1 MSKFGDE
8 VNKLIKSIKNGVV
21 KSEKLYEL
29 TYNHLEVV
37 AYNYLFDKSYIKDVM
52 SASYI
57 RIYKYL
63 DKADPN
69 KNCYSWMCK
78 IVQHAAYEFNASYS
92 NIVDYNNIEEGDLFL
107 EIENHISE
115 KNDLLV
121 VVSQLP
127 TEDRKLIYYRFWEG
141 LSYGEMALKLNLK
154 KNHIYKRIRKLL
166 GIIKEKL

>member
-1 MSKFGDE
+1 MPKFGDV
-8 VNKLIKSIKNGVV
+8 VNKLIKSIKSGAV
-21 KSEKLYEL
+21 KREKLYEL

-52 SASYI
+52 SVAYLK
-57 RIYKYL
+57 IYKYL
-63 DKADPN
+63 NKADPN

-78 IVQHAAYEFNASYS
+78 IVQRTAYEFNASYS
-92 NIVDYNNIEEGDLFL
+92 NKVDYNNIEEGDSFL

-121 VVSQLP
+121 AINQLP
-127 TEDRKLIYYRFWEG
+127 SEDRKLIYYRFWED

-166 GIIKEKL
+166 EIIKEKL